1 MEDERVDRL
10 LRALPRETAS
20 AGFTARVLA
29 RLDEIEAAE
38 ARTPARFLGLPRIT
52 LPAAVLAAT
61 LVVAASLSL
70 QTGGGLGVPAPRLQ
84 KSLLAPRA
92 AARVPTGAPAWTAA
106 RARPA
111 SAVSTA
117 NLSPRQVAARRAE
130 LLLEEI
136 QAEHGRLHD
145 ELRQLR
151 AARPGTVY
159 LGGDED
165 MDLVVHLDRVREMPA
180 GQVRPVAAQQF
191 D

>member
-1 MEDERVDRL
+1 MEDERIDRL

-70 QTGGGLGVPAPRLQ
+70 QDGGGLLGPAPRLP
-84 KSLLAPRA
+84 KPPVAPRA
-92 AARVPTGAPAWTAA
+92 VAQVRTGGRPV
-106 RARPA
+106 PA
-111 SAVSTA
+111 SVASA
-117 NLSPRQVAARRAE
+117 SPRRIETRRAA

-136 QAEHGRLHD
+136 QAEHGRLND

-165 MDLVVHLDRVREMPA
+165 MDLVVHLDRVRELPP
-180 GQVRPVAAQQF
+180 GQVRPVAAPQF

>member
-1 MEDERVDRL
+1 MEDERIDRL

-70 QTGGGLGVPAPRLQ
+70 QKPPLSPIPPISPRRVAQTRAGV
-84 KSLLAPRA
+84 
-92 AARVPTGAPAWTAA
+92 PAWTAA
-106 RARPA
+106 RSVPA
-111 SAVSTA
+111 SAR
-117 NLSPRQVAARRAE
+117 SPRQIAARRAA

-145 ELRQLR
+145 ELRQLE
-151 AARPGTVY
+151 ARPGTVY

-165 MDLVVHLDRVREMPA
+165 MDLVVHLDRVRELPP
-180 GQVRPVAAQQF
+180 GRVRPVAAQQF
-191 D
+191 N